1 MSFGTYARRVRDVGA
16 PTARRHTALRRAVSE
31 YCPLGFHATWAYVS
45 ATALPSPDLRR
56 DSTALLRALGI
67 LEASRAVR
75 IAEGASFAARRRV
88 EKAAGLRTPRGAP
101 VTRVWR
107 PHWPTAA
114 GTAPSRLGL
123 VAAVADRHRAFG
135 RLPRPDAI
143 PVTGGPVT
151 GGPAP
156 DGLVAGGPAARL
168 TELHGRLEACGTAYL
183 TALGLPDEAARAELS
198 DTVAGIRGEVRP
210 GHAAL
215 NHRLFQWLGFADLLG
230 YAGEVSPAR

>member
-16 PTARRHTALRRAVSE
+16 PAARRHTALRCAVSE

-56 DSTALLRALGI
+56 DSTALLRALDA
-67 LEASRAVR
+67 LESSRAVR
-75 IAEGASFAARRRV
+75 IAEGASFAARRRA

-101 VTRVWR
+101 VAQVWR
-107 PHWPTAA
+107 PHWPTPV

-123 VAAVADRHRAFG
+123 VAAVADRHRAFR
-135 RLPRPDAI
+135 RLS
-143 PVTGGPVT
+143 
-151 GGPAP
+151 AP
-156 DGLVAGGPAARL
+156 DGTPVTNGLASEGRAARL

-183 TALGLPDEAARAELS
+183 TALGLPDAAARDELS
-198 DTVAGIRGEVRP
+198 DTVTGIRGEVRP

-230 YAGEVSPAR
+230 YALVVAPAR

>member
-16 PTARRHTALRRAVSE
+16 PAARRHTALRRAVSE

-56 DSTALLRALGI
+56 DSTALLRALDI

-75 IAEGASFAARRRV
+75 IAEGASSAARRRA

-107 PHWPTAA
+107 PHWPTAT

-135 RLPRPDAI
+135 RLPRPDDI
-143 PVTGGPVT
+143 PVT
-151 GGPAP
+151 
-156 DGLVAGGPAARL
+156 DGLATEGPAARL

-198 DTVAGIRGEVRP
+198 DTVTGIRGEVRP
-210 GHAAL
+210 GDAAL

-230 YAGEVSPAR
+230 YAAEVSPAR

>member
-1 MSFGTYARRVRDVGA
+1 MSFGTYARRVRDEGTPA
-16 PTARRHTALRRAVSE
+16 ARRHVALRCAVSE

-56 DSTALLRALGI
+56 DSRALLRALGI

-101 VTRVWR
+101 VTQVWR
-107 PHWPTAA
+107 PHWPTAT

-135 RLPRPDAI
+135 RLPRPDGI
-143 PVTGGPVT
+143 PLT
-151 GGPAP
+151 GGPAT
-156 DGLVAGGPAARL
+156 DGLATEGPAARL

-183 TALGLPDEAARAELS
+183 TALGLPDAAARAELS
-198 DTVAGIRGEVRP
+198 DTVTGIRGEVRP

-230 YAGEVSPAR
+230 YAAEVSPAR

>member
-16 PTARRHTALRRAVSE
+16 PAVRRHTALRRAVSE

-56 DSTALLRALGI
+56 DSTALLRALDI

-75 IAEGASFAARRRV
+75 IAEGASFAARRRA

-107 PHWPTAA
+107 PHWPAA
-114 GTAPSRLGL
+114 TGTAPSRLGL

-135 RLPRPDAI
+135 RLPRPDDI
-143 PVTGGPVT
+143 PVTGGPAT
-151 GGPAP
+151 
-156 DGLVAGGPAARL
+156 DGLVAEGPAARL

-198 DTVAGIRGEVRP
+198 DTVTGIRGEVRP
-210 GHAAL
+210 GDAAL

-230 YAGEVSPAR
+230 YAAEVSPAR

>member
-1 MSFGTYARRVRDVGA
+1 MSFGTHARRVRDVGA
-16 PTARRHTALRRAVSE
+16 PVARRHTALRCAVSE

-56 DSTALLRALGI
+56 DSTALLRAVDL

-75 IAEGASFAARRRV
+75 IVEGASFAARRRA

-101 VTRVWR
+101 VTQVWR
-107 PHWPTAA
+107 PHWPTPI
-114 GTAPSRLGL
+114 GTTPSRLGL
-123 VAAVADRHRAFG
+123 VAAVADRHRAFR
-135 RLPRPDAI
+135 RLPRPDDT
-143 PVTGGPVT
+143 PVTGGL
-151 GGPAP
+151 AIE
-156 DGLVAGGPAARL
+156 GLVTEGPAARL

-198 DTVAGIRGEVRP
+198 DTVTGIRGEVRP

-215 NHRLFQWLGFADLLG
+215 NHRLHQWLGFADLLG
-230 YAGEVSPAR
+230 YAAAVSPAR